1 MSKLGRVHFCGR
13 KSAYK
18 QNIRR
23 NSVMKKCY
31 EELTL
36 EIVFVTEDV
45 VRCSNTYSVGDD
57 YSADIFD

>member
-1 MSKLGRVHFCGR
+1 
-13 KSAYK
+13 
-18 QNIRR
+18 
-23 NSVMKKCY
+23 MKKCY

-57 YSADIFD
+57 VGEDIFG

>member
-1 MSKLGRVHFCGR
+1 
-13 KSAYK
+13 
-18 QNIRR
+18 
-23 NSVMKKCY
+23 MKKCY